1 MFETSDKK
9 GRYIANVVGIL
20 EEKAK
25 RYLINS
31 IGKILDIFV
40 ISFFFNGNCKV
51 IDIDFSDN

>member
-20 EEKAK
+20 EENAK

-31 IGKILDIFV
+31 VGKSLYIFV